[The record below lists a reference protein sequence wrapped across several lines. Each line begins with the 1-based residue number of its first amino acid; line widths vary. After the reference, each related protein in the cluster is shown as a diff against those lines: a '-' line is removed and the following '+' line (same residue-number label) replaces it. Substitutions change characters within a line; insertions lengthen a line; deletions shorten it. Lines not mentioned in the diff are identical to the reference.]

1 MNTQRIGSMHLDKG
15 VREVH
20 YLCVL
25 TMDEWGDADSS
36 AEASEQVR
44 EAVEARH
51 RWEVE
56 GFGAD
61 LDVVVIEHPV
71 LVRGFIGIAR
81 LTDKT
86 TAHH

>member
-1 MNTQRIGSMHLDKG
+1 MNTQRIGATHLDQG

-20 YLCVL
+20 YLFVL
-25 TMDEWGDADSS
+25 TMDEWGNVDSS
-36 AEASEQVR
+36 AEASELVR
-44 EAVEARH
+44 ESVEARH

-56 GFGAD
+56 GFGAG

-81 LTDKT
+81 LTDT
-86 TAHH
+86 STAHH